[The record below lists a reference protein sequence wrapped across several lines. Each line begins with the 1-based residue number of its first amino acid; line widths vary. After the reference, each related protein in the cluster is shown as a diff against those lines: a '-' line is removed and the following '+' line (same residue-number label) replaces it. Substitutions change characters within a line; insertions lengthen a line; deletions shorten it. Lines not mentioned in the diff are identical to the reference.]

1 VLPAGTV
8 VGRIKVPWSKAE
20 IPVVTAR
27 PLAGLVPSGA
37 TISLQVRIQPP
48 SASFPAGQ
56 QVGSASVNGL
66 VTSSS
71 TALVSQGASGS
82 PSLIWRIFHP

>member
-1 VLPAGTV
+1 V

-27 PLAGLVPSGA
+27 PLAGLAPSG
-37 TISLQVRIQPP
+37 TPITLQVRIQPP
-48 SASFPAGQ
+48 SAAFPAGQ
-56 QVGSASVNGL
+56 QVGSVSVSGL
-66 VTSSS
+66 LTAPS

-82 PSLIWRIFHP
+82 PSLAWRVFHP